1 MDKLSTTRISVAVLT
16 AFVAVAGAQAA
27 QKTTSRCSVTGPGGN
42 VLQHTVGQPAVTL
55 SDVGISVN
63 NTSGVTKN
71 AIVHL
76 AADGGVDA
84 NAEMRMTFS
93 MDGGSGAYLGPQNF
107 ANHTDFWQTR
117 NTMAVISIP
126 PGVHL
131 IEPQFFVQGFSG
143 ATSFIDDRCMTVTF

>member
-1 MDKLSTTRISVAVLT
+1 MTQLSTLRVSAAVLT
-16 AFVAVAGAQAA
+16 AIVAVASAQAG

-63 NTSGVTKN
+63 NTSGATKT
-71 AIVHL
+71 AIIHL
-76 AADGGVDA
+76 SADGGVDA

-93 MDGGSGAYLGPQNF
+93 VDGGSGAYLGPQNF

-117 NTMAVISIP
+117 STIAMIPVP

-131 IEPQFFVQGFSG
+131 IEPQFFVQGATG